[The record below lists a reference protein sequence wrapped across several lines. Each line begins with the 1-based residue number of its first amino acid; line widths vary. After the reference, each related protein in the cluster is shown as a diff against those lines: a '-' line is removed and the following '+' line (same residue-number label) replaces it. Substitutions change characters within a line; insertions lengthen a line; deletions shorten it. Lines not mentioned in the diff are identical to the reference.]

1 MKKST
6 PNNAYDQMF
15 KDYPEILD
23 VDHMSAMLGVS
34 TKTGYKIINDG
45 KIHCIKVG
53 RAYRIPK
60 INVIKYL
67 RISLHT

>member
-6 PNNAYDQMF
+6 TNNAYDQMF

-23 VDHMSAMLGVS
+23 VDQMSAMLGVN

-45 KIHCIKVG
+45 KIPCIKAG

-67 RISLHT
+67 KIL